1 MNFLLLLLVLTLVVL
16 LYLRKSLQKPTVIAH
31 SNSAMSGSKL
41 YYGFKSP
48 DWVKN
53 ASVYQMNIRQ
63 MTKEGTIAAAATH
76 LPRIKELGAEILWIM
91 PFFPICER
99 EKKQEEGSSPENS
112 WGSPYAPYD
121 FESIHERLGTF
132 DDFRAFI
139 TQAHELGFKV
149 ILDFV
154 PNHTGWDSKWM
165 IEHPEWF
172 VHKKDGTI
180 MPVTS
185 DQGEEWADIAQLDF
199 TDPALREAWMQA
211 HEFWVKNFDL
221 DGYREDC
228 AWAISVEWW
237 LELRQRLDAIKPV
250 YMLAED
256 EVHGREQ
263 FDVCFET
270 NYGWGTHHFMKQ
282 IAQKG
287 APASTLHKHTEGIKE
302 RHGTRGWQMNFTQNH
317 DENTWHGS
325 EYELFGGGADCYMA
339 LCFTM
344 EGVGLIYNG
353 QEVSMGKRLSFF
365 GKDEIDWTGASRA
378 TFFRTLTDLKKQNKA
393 LWSGRNG
400 GFIEKIPTNHDD
412 KVYAF
417 TREKEGDKVV
427 CIFNMKNEAVDV
439 TLGIADYKGD
449 YHDVFNKT
457 KYPPNPEY
465 SGGQALSIGATFSLK
480 PYQFY
485 ILTNK

>member
-1 MNFLLLLLVLTLVVL
+1 MNILLLLLLITLIVL
-16 LYLRKSLQKPTVIAH
+16 LFIRKRKKVTTPEVTHTFIP
-31 SNSAMSGSKL
+31 SGV
-41 YYGFKSP
+41 YYDFKTP

-53 ASVYQMNIRQ
+53 AVIYQLNIRQ
-63 MTKEGTIAAAATH
+63 FTHEGTLVAAAKH
-76 LPRIKELGAEILWIM
+76 LPRLKELDSDVIWMM
-91 PFFPICER
+91 PFFSICEK
-99 EKKQEEGSSPENS
+99 EKKCDEQATTDC

-121 FESIHERLGTF
+121 FESIHEKIGTF
-132 DDFRAFI
+132 DDFRAFME
-139 TQAHELGFKV
+139 QSHALGMKV

-165 IEHPEWF
+165 LEHPDWF
-172 VHKKDGTI
+172 VYKNGKI

-199 TDPALREAWMQA
+199 KNKGLREAWMQA

-228 AWAISVEWW
+228 AWGISVDYW

-256 EVHGREQ
+256 EVHGFEQ

-282 IAQKG
+282 IVQDK
-287 APASTLHKHTEGIKE
+287 APASALHHHTEGIKQ

-325 EYELFGGGADCYMA
+325 EYDLFGEGADCYTA
-339 LCFTM
+339 LCFIM
-344 EGVGLIYNG
+344 EGMGLIYNG
-353 QEVSMGKRLSFF
+353 QEVSLDKRLSFF
-365 GKDEIDWTGASRA
+365 NKDEIDWSGTSRVA
-378 TFFRTLTDLKKQNKA
+378 FFKSLIDLKHNNKA
-393 LWSGRNG
+393 LWNGRNG
-400 GFIEKIPTNHDD
+400 GFIQKIITGQDD

-417 TREKEGDKVV
+417 MREKEGDKVV
-427 CIFNMKNEAVDV
+427 GIFNMKNVAVNIN
-439 TLGIADYKGD
+439 LEGSAFIGDYKN
-449 YHDVFNKT
+449 VFTNE
-457 KYPPNPEY
+457 KYP
-465 SGGQALSIGATFSLK
+465 LSIGATFSLK

-485 ILTNK
+485 VLSN